1 MRLLK
6 SLMSD
11 GEIIELY
18 FRRDERAISE
28 TDAKYGKYLFSV
40 AYNVVHD
47 RLDCEECLNDTYLD
61 AWNAMPPER
70 PAALKAFLAIIMRRR
85 AIDRYKAEKRKK
97 RIPSELTVSL
107 SELEFA
113 LSDDTPQS
121 ELEAE
126 ELCRIISDFVRSL
139 PERRA
144 YIFMS
149 RYYAA
154 RPIREIANK
163 LCVSESTVNKE
174 LALIRQSLRKML
186 ESEGY
191 FI

>member
-1 MRLLK
+1 MKLLK
-6 SLMSD
+6 SAMND
-11 GEIIELY
+11 FDIVELS
-18 FRRDERAISE
+18 FQRDERAITE

-40 AYNVVHD
+40 AYNIVHD

-126 ELCRIISDFVRSL
+126 ELCRIISDFLRSL

-163 LCVSESTVNKE
+163 LCVSESTINKE
-174 LALIRQSLRKML
+174 LAAIRQDLRKML
-186 ESEGY
+186 EGEGY

>member
-1 MRLLK
+1 MKLLK
-6 SLMSD
+6 SAMND
-11 GEIIELY
+11 FDIVEL
-18 FRRDERAISE
+18 FFQRDERAITE

-40 AYNVVHD
+40 AYNIVHD

-61 AWNAMPPER
+61 AWNTIPPER
-70 PAALKAFLAIIMRRR
+70 PAVLKAFLAIIMRRR

-113 LSDDTPQS
+113 LSDDTPQI

-126 ELCRIISDFVRSL
+126 ELSRIISDFVRSL

>member
-1 MRLLK
+1 MKLLK
-6 SLMSD
+6 SAMND
-11 GEIIELY
+11 FDIVEL
-18 FRRDERAISE
+18 FFQRDERAITE

-40 AYNVVHD
+40 AYNIVHD

-61 AWNAMPPER
+61 AWNTIPPER
-70 PAALKAFLAIIMRRR
+70 PAVLKAFLAIIMRRR

-126 ELCRIISDFVRSL
+126 ELSRIISDFVRSL

-154 RPIREIANK
+154 RPIREIVNK
-163 LCVSESTVNKE
+163 VCVSESTVNKE

>member
-28 TDAKYGKYLFSV
+28 TYAKYGKYLFSV

-70 PAALKAFLAIIMRRR
+70 PAVLKAFLAIIMRRR
-85 AIDRYKAEKRKK
+85 AIDRYKSEKRKR

-121 ELEAE
+121 ELDAI
-126 ELCRIISDFVRSL
+126 ELSDAISAFVRSL

>member
-1 MRLLK
+1 MKLLK
-6 SLMSD
+6 PVMND
-11 GEIIELY
+11 GDIIELY
-18 FRRDERAISE
+18 FLRDERAISE

-40 AYNVVHD
+40 AYNIVHD

-70 PAALKAFLAIIMRRR
+70 PAVLKAFLATIMRRR
-85 AIDRYKAEKRKK
+85 AIDRYKSERRKR

-107 SELEFA
+107 SELEFT

-126 ELCRIISDFVRSL
+126 ALSRTISDFVRSL

-154 RPIREIANK
+154 RPIRDIQQGA
-163 LCVSESTVNKE
+163 CVNK
-174 LALIRQSLRKML
+174 AGP
-186 ESEGY
+186 SENA
-191 FI
+191 

>member
-1 MRLLK
+1 MKLLK
-6 SLMSD
+6 SAMND
-11 GEIIELY
+11 FDIVEL
-18 FRRDERAISE
+18 FFQRDERAITE

-40 AYNVVHD
+40 AYNIVHD

-61 AWNAMPPER
+61 AWNTIPPER
-70 PAALKAFLAIIMRRR
+70 PAVLKAFLAIIMRRR

-97 RIPSELTVSL
+97 RIPSELTISL

-113 LSDDTPQS
+113 LSDDTPQI

-126 ELCRIISDFVRSL
+126 ELSRIISDFVRSL

>member
-1 MRLLK
+1 MKLLK
-6 SLMSD
+6 SAMND
-11 GEIIELY
+11 FDIVEL
-18 FRRDERAISE
+18 FFQRDERAITE

-40 AYNVVHD
+40 AYNIVHD

-61 AWNAMPPER
+61 AWNTIPPER
-70 PAALKAFLAIIMRRR
+70 PAVLKAFLAIIMRRR

-126 ELCRIISDFVRSL
+126 ELSRIISDFVRSL

-154 RPIREIANK
+154 RPIREIARR
-163 LCVSESTVNKE
+163 LSVSESTVNKE

-186 ESEGY
+186 ESEAY

>member
-70 PAALKAFLAIIMRRR
+70 PAVLKAFLAIIMRRR
-85 AIDRYKAEKRKK
+85 AIDRYKSEKRKR

-121 ELEAE
+121 ELEDE
-126 ELCRIISDFVRSL
+126 YLCSIICDFVRSL
-139 PERRA
+139 PDRRA

>member
-1 MRLLK
+1 MKLLK
-6 SLMSD
+6 SAMND
-11 GEIIELY
+11 FDIVEL
-18 FRRDERAISE
+18 FFQRDERAITE

-40 AYNVVHD
+40 AYNIVHD

-61 AWNAMPPER
+61 AWNTIPPER
-70 PAALKAFLAIIMRRR
+70 PAVLKAFLAIIMRRR
-85 AIDRYKAEKRKK
+85 VIDRYKAEKRKK

-126 ELCRIISDFVRSL
+126 ELSRIISDFVRSL

>member
-1 MRLLK
+1 MKLLK
-6 SLMSD
+6 SAMND
-11 GEIIELY
+11 FDIVELY

-28 TDAKYGKYLFSV
+28 TDAKYGKYLFSL
-40 AYNVVHD
+40 AYNIVHD
-47 RLDCEECLNDTYLD
+47 RLDCEECLTDTYLD
-61 AWNAMPPER
+61 ACNTMPPER
-70 PAALKAFLAIIMRRR
+70 PAVLKAFLAIIMRRR